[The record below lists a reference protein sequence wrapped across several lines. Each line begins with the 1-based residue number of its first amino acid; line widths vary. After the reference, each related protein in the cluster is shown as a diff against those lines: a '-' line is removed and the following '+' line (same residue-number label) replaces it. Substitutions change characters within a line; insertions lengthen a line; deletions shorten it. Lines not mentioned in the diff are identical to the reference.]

1 VRNSKFFHKSRV
13 SHFKLS
19 SKFYQRLSWTDQKK
33 TNSVR
38 STPPNK
44 SFLKRNTHSCIF
56 IFNVSLFVKTKKLF
70 KVTLICVLI
79 CMMKGLTIIFVL
91 ILRHLLIIIVDVL
104 LMGQSKNDEVN
115 QTEFK

>member
-1 VRNSKFFHKSRV
+1 MHFHLQCVTFCK
-13 SHFKLS
+13 
-19 SKFYQRLSWTDQKK
+19 
-33 TNSVR
+33 
-38 STPPNK
+38 NK
-44 SFLKRNTHSCIF
+44 ETF
-56 IFNVSLFVKTKKLF
+56 F